1 MERFSAKVYC
11 RKCKNRNHHG
21 IIMSHS
27 EKSEYPYDDFDWKHE
42 YFIVQ
47 CLGCDTVAFVS
58 EYGDESMID
67 LDPHGENRHFTDVIV
82 YPEEPKVEKKSRY
95 EPHKPLDF
103 RESPEAIQIM
113 YSQIVSAFNMES
125 YLLSAVGLRMLVEGI
140 CKDLGIQGGYVL
152 DESGNKKLK
161 EDSTDEVFSKRLEGK
176 INGLVEKNVV
186 VQSQAN
192 ILHKIRGLG
201 NSSAHELKQPTRR
214 TLKLAIDIL
223 EKIIEQIYELDN
235 YSFKFK

>member
-1 MERFSAKVYC
+1 MERFSARVYC

-21 IIMSHS
+21 IIMSHK
-27 EKSEYPYDDFDWKHE
+27 EKSEYPYDDFQWEQE

-47 CLGCDTVAFVS
+47 CLGCDTIAFVS

-67 LDPHGENRHFTDVIV
+67 LDPHGDNRHFTDVTV
-82 YPEEPKVEKKSRY
+82 YPEEPRAEKKSKY
-95 EPHKPLDF
+95 EPLKPQDF
-103 RESPEAIQIM
+103 NESPESIQIM

-140 CKDLGIQGGYVL
+140 CKDLGIQDGYVL
-152 DESGNKKLK
+152 DENGIKKFK
-161 EDSTDEVFSKRLEGK
+161 KDTTEEARRTNLEGK
-176 INGLVEKNVV
+176 INGLVEKTVV

-192 ILHKIRGLG
+192 ILHKIRELG
-201 NSSAHELKQPTRR
+201 NSSAHELKEPTRR

>member
-11 RKCKNRNHHG
+11 RRCKNRNHHG
-21 IIMSHS
+21 IIMSHK
-27 EKSEYPYDDFDWKHE
+27 EKSEYPYDDIEWEHE

-47 CLGCDTVAFVS
+47 CLGCDTIAFVS

-67 LDPHGENRHFTDVIV
+67 LDPYGDNRHFTEVIV

-103 RESPEAIQIM
+103 KESPEAIQIM
-113 YSQIVSAFNMES
+113 YSQIVSAFNMQS
-125 YLLSAVGLRMLVEGI
+125 YLLAGVGLRMLVEGI

-152 DESGNKKLK
+152 DEKGVKLLRK
-161 EDSTDEVFSKRLEGK
+161 DSTEEARRTNLEGK
-176 INGLVEKNVV
+176 INGLVEKTLV

-192 ILHKIRGLG
+192 ILHKIRELG
-201 NSSAHELKQPTRR
+201 NSSAHELKEPARR
-214 TLKLAIDIL
+214 TLVLAIDVL
-223 EKIIEQIYELDN
+223 EKIIEQIYELDK
-235 YSFKFK
+235 YSLKFK

>member
-21 IIMSHS
+21 IITSYE
-27 EKSEYPYDDFDWKHE
+27 EKSSSYDDYQWEHK

-67 LDPHGENRHFTDVIV
+67 LDPHGDNRYFTDVIV
-82 YPEEPKVEKKSRY
+82 YPEEPKAEKKSRF

-103 RESPEAIQIM
+103 NESPEAIQVM

-152 DESGNKKLK
+152 DDAGNKILK
-161 EDSTDEVFSKRLEGK
+161 KDSTEEARRTNLEGK
-176 INGLVEKNVV
+176 INGLVEKTLV

-192 ILHKIRGLG
+192 ILHKIRELG
-201 NSSAHELKQPTRR
+201 NSSAHELKEPTRR

-235 YSFKFK
+235 YKFKFK